1 MRGYWRRSWFATKSA
16 WSRSRKTFARLWSVE
31 KCDCDPSNHPT
42 TDVSNLF
49 RSVIMYMGSLA
60 TYMVLWGADTR
71 DVDFNCK
78 RPILP
83 RDDLPRRRGRQS
95 CCEWSEI
102 SVSRTSGAWPSCAGP
117 GQRRLQSRSQPKQKL
132 RLGSRGERLACR

>member
-49 RSVIMYMGSLA
+49 RSVMMYMGSLA
-60 TYMVLWGADTR
+60 TYMVLSGADTR

-83 RDDLPRRRGRQS
+83 RDDVPRRRGRQS
-95 CCEWSEI
+95 CCDGVRSAFRGHRGLGLLARDLANDDCK
-102 SVSRTSGAWPSCAGP
+102 VVLNR
-117 GQRRLQSRSQPKQKL
+117 SRS
-132 RLGSRGERLACR
+132 